1 MMPDLRTEMLKTIQ
15 VWNKDTNMQKTDM
28 SFGEQ
33 VFEWVKANP
42 NASLTDAKKFFP
54 KQNDSAISTTLKTLY
69 DRGMID
75 RREVVYD
82 NYSGVGRKT
91 YFKYFAIHDKYETI
105 NKGYWKPKNAVVKVK
120 KPTNEYKP
128 PVRRPVE
135 PQDFSFKP
143 AFNAEQVVQSLNLYQ
158 AKEVYQLL
166 RAVFESKL

>member
-1 MMPDLRTEMLKTIQ
+1 MPDLRTEMLKTIQ
-15 VWNKDTNMQKTDM
+15 VWNKDTNMRKTDM

-91 YFKYFAIHDKYETI
+91 YFKYFAIHDKYETV
-105 NKGYWKPKNAVVKVK
+105 NKGYWKPKNAVVKPK
-120 KPTNEYKP
+120 KTAPVAEPRLLIPREDIFLKP
-128 PVRRPVE
+128 KVFDA
-135 PQDFSFKP
+135 QK
-143 AFNAEQVVQSLNLYQ
+143 VVQSLNLYE

>member
-1 MMPDLRTEMLKTIQ
+1 MPDLRTEMLKTIQ
-15 VWNKDTNMQKTDM
+15 VWNKDTNMQKTNM

-42 NASLTDAKKFFP
+42 HGSLTDAKKFFP

-75 RREVVYD
+75 RREVEYPVY
-82 NYSGVGRKT
+82 NGVGRKT
-91 YFKYFAIHDKYETI
+91 YFEYFAIHDKYETV
-105 NKGYWKPKNAVVKVK
+105 NKGYWRPKGKVEVKVK
-120 KPTNEYKP
+120 NSGTVPQTKPSQVTTKP
-128 PVRRPVE
+128 VFDAQKVVE
-135 PQDFSFKP
+135 
-143 AFNAEQVVQSLNLYQ
+143 SLNLYE